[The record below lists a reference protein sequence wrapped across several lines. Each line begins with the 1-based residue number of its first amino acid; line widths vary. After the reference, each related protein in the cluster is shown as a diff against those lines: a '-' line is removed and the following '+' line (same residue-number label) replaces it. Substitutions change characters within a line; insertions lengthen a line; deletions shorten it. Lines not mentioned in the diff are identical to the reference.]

1 MKNMDEA
8 IFAVGCVRSR
18 SCRGRENFQAK
29 FVDWILDNE
38 DKEFTVKQIARVFD
52 VEQGRVS
59 SSIRNMKEQY
69 GFVFSREKKSSLCN
83 HGITY
88 KLIDCKYNFDLDR
101 PISKEQQ
108 SSDLWKAA
116 LGIQTTNAP
125 LVGTIRKE

>member
-18 SCRGRENFQAK
+18 SRRGTENFQAK
-29 FVDWILDNE
+29 FVDWLIDNE
-38 DKEFTVKQIARVFD
+38 DAEFTVKTIARVFD

-88 KLIDCKYNFDLDR
+88 RLIDCKYDLNADR
-101 PISKEQQ
+101 PVSREQQ
-108 SSDLWKAA
+108 SSDLWKTA
-116 LGIQTTNAP
+116 LGI
-125 LVGTIRKE
+125 